1 MRNSERTASLLVMDK
16 IKQSDFFF
24 FTGMK
29 IFKEAV
35 TELA

>member
-1 MRNSERTASLLVMDK
+1 MRTASLLVMDK
-16 IKQSDFFF
+16 IKKSDF

-35 TELA
+35 TGMP